1 MLKKS
6 VSKRGGFKTA
16 LLGASLLLI
25 SCVSSAEMVFG
36 IQDGVEFDGS
46 SFVQSDVSPSYNL
59 NDEITLALKFTVGE
73 TVNDWVR
80 LVGLGNSLERNYGVF
95 LNGATGGLIFQ
106 VRTQNDN
113 TYFGSS
119 TTMFATLGQEYSLV
133 GNYNRLE
140 GTSSLWLDG
149 ALIITRT
156 INKADLTLHQPDL
169 PITVGGASFH
179 DNFIGEINNVGV
191 FDTALLQADV
201 DTFESSGITTFITGA
216 STVSSF
222 PNAVVSDVSNLPF
235 AIMGALGL
243 FLLCSQ
249 RKRYY

>member
-6 VSKRGGFKTA
+6 VSKKGRFKTA

-25 SCVSSAEMVFG
+25 SSVSSAGMVFG

-46 SFVQSDVSPSYNL
+46 SFVQSEVSPSYNL
-59 NDEITLALKFTVGE
+59 NDEITLALKFTVDE
-73 TVNDWVR
+73 TVDEWVR
-80 LVGLGNSLERNYGVF
+80 LVGLGNSVERNYGMF
-95 LNGATGGLIFQ
+95 IKGSTGNVVFQ
-106 VRTQNDN
+106 VRAQDDN
-113 TYFGSS
+113 TYFGST
-119 TTMFATLGQEYSLV
+119 TTMFFTLGQEYSLV

-140 GTSSLWLDG
+140 KTSNLWLDG
-149 ALIITRT
+149 ALINTNT
-156 INKADLTLHQPDL
+156 TSKADMTLHQPDS

-191 FDTALLQADV
+191 FDTALVQADV
-201 DTFESSGITTFITGA
+201 DTFESSGIATFITGS
-216 STVSSF
+216 STVQGLS
-222 PNAVVSDVSNLPF
+222 NAAVSDVSNLPF

-249 RKRYY
+249 RKRSY